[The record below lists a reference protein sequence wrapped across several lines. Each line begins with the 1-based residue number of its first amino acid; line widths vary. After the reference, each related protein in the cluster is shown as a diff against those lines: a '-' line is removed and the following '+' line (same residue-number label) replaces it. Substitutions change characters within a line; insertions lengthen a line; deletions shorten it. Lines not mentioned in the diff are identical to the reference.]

1 MKKRL
6 FLKFAA
12 LLWVFMGLPFSNVNA
27 ERTDAPKSNDKTC
40 EQRFQQVR
48 SNIAFLLAQSRAAVD
63 SRLNTKP
70 SATVEE
76 AMNSLIEAEAALIAG
91 KEHIAKQKFRSARRM
106 MLNYAETLETL
117 KDANVIPESTTNPL
131 VGIALDSVNSI
142 GNCCAKGECCCTCQC
157 GGTPR
162 TCICNCSAEITIE

>member
-1 MKKRL
+1 MKTY
-6 FLKFAA
+6 FSSKFIV
-12 LLWVFMGLPFSNVNA
+12 LLVVFMGFSFSNANA
-27 ERTDAPKSNDKTC
+27 EKIDVLKSNEKTC
-40 EQRFQQVR
+40 EQRFEQVR
-48 SNIAFLLAQSRAAVD
+48 SNIKSLLNQSRVAID
-63 SRLNTKP
+63 SRLEIKP
-70 SATVEE
+70 SATAEE

-117 KDANVIPESTTNPL
+117 KDAKVIPESTTNPL
-131 VGIALDSVNSI
+131 IGIALDSVNSI
-142 GNCCAKGECCCTCQC
+142 GNCCPKGECCCTCQC